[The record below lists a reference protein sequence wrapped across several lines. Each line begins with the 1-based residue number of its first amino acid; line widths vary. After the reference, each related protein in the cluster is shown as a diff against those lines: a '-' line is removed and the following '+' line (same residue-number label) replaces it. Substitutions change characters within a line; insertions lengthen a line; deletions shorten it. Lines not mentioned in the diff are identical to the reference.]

1 MTYLSLTDALSL
13 SLVGKIYSKALTD
26 DFIWETFCRK
36 YCGIRSRIKWN
47 NRPWKEIFKNQ
58 REGVWESTYQYSN
71 CVSFQDG
78 NTAVTSTQSSSPPIV
93 VRGSPCLR
101 RKGQF
106 LFELHIKNKT
116 GDIGIGIV
124 NKYFDFNTN
133 RFSNSLKGKSW
144 VYWSSGFIRDVADSN
159 LALNYSVS
167 TYDIGD
173 NIIVDIDFTKK
184 SLTFLKNSK
193 EIL

>member
-1 MTYLSLTDALSL
+1 MELDLELNGIIDPGKKYL
-13 SLVGKIYSKALTD
+13 KIVRNFLPILGFNYF
-26 DFIWETFCRK
+26 FI
-36 YCGIRSRIKWN
+36 IKN
-47 NRPWKEIFKNQ
+47 FSE

-144 VYWSSGFIRDVADSN
+144 VYWSSGFIRDVAGLQFSQI
-159 LALNYSVS
+159 Y
-167 TYDIGD
+167 
-173 NIIVDIDFTKK
+173 F
-184 SLTFLKNSK
+184 F
-193 EIL
+193 